1 MKRIT
6 TILFFSLAAVLT
18 MSAEGIYPTALIHSH
33 NDYRREVPFYQA
45 YSQKVYSIEADVFLK
60 DGKLLVGHDVEELDE
75 TMTLESLYVNPVI
88 TLFDRNGGKP
98 HADGSPLQLMIELK
112 SETEPTLEAVV
123 ALLSRRRD
131 VFDPAVNPA
140 AVNIVITGRVPGPE
154 DFDKYPEFISF
165 DGGLD
170 VDYTPEQFE
179 RVDLISLNFRDYSNW
194 NGKGSLVMNE
204 GKRVREVIRRVHEL
218 GKPIRFWNAP
228 EGITAYYTF
237 YNYGVDYFNTD
248 HPEICAQFFND
259 PGNKNFQIGQVPEY
273 EGVTGTKKLDK
284 ATRDFK
290 GFHNEELTLDA
301 PVETYLPTYA
311 PDGRHRR
318 IKNVIFLIG
327 DGMGLNQIT
336 AGAYANKSLSL
347 FNFRSIGLC
356 YSNSGDEFTTDSAA
370 GGSAL
375 ATGVTHWNRHISMT
389 PDSTALPSLSDYF
402 HGRGKKI
409 GVLTLG
415 NVVDATPTAFYAHHT
430 ERDSSDALT
439 SQLQGGPLHLL
450 CGSGVRHF
458 VNRNDGRNLFE
469 ELSPE
474 FNIVSSID
482 EINSRGGKVI
492 CIDERM
498 DDAARKDNVG
508 LLAEAVDQAIAK
520 LDGDASKGFFLMV
533 EGAKIDYAGHSRCLP
548 GSVMEM
554 LSFDMAV
561 REALKFADKDGSTL
575 VVVTA
580 DHETGGLVLL
590 DGNMESGR
598 IRGVYVS
605 DDHTPSMLPVFA
617 YGPWS
622 DEFKGVYMNTEVARR
637 IKELTR

>member
-1 MKRIT
+1 MKSIT
-6 TILFFSLAAVLT
+6 AILILSLAAFT
-18 MSAEGIYPTALIHSH
+18 MSAEGIYPTSLIHSH

-45 YSQKVYSIEADVFLK
+45 YSQHVYSIEADVFLK
-60 DGKLLVGHDVEELDE
+60 DGKLLVGHDIEELDE
-75 TMTLESLYVNPVI
+75 TMTLESLYVNPLI

-98 HADGSPLQLMIELK
+98 YADGSPLQLMIELK
-112 SETEPTLEAVV
+112 SETEPALEAVV

-131 VFDPAVNPA
+131 VFDPEINPA
-140 AVNIVITGRVPGPE
+140 AVSIVITGRVPEPQH
-154 DFDKYPEFISF
+154 FDKYPEFVGF

-170 VDYTPEQFE
+170 VDYTPGQLE
-179 RVDLISLNFRDYSNW
+179 RIALVSLNFRDYSNW
-194 NGKGSLVMNE
+194 NGKGSLVIDE
-204 GKRVREVIRRVHEL
+204 SRRVREAISRVHSL

-228 EGITAYYTF
+228 ESITAYYTF

-248 HPEICAQFFND
+248 YPEICTDFFND
-259 PGNKNFQIGQVPEY
+259 PGNKNFQIGQVSEN
-273 EGVTGTKKLDK
+273 EGITGTKKLDR

-290 GFHNEELTLDA
+290 GFINEELTLDS

-311 PDGRHRR
+311 SDGRHRKIR
-318 IKNVIFLIG
+318 NVIFLIG

-375 ATGVTHWNRHISMT
+375 ATGVSHWNRHISMT
-389 PDSTALPSLSDYF
+389 SDSTSLPSLSDYF
-402 HGRGKKI
+402 HNKGKKI

-439 SQLQGGPLHLL
+439 SQIQGGPLHLL
-450 CGSGVRHF
+450 CGSGSRHF
-458 VNRNDGRNLFE
+458 VSRNDGRNLFE
-469 ELSPE
+469 DLSPE
-474 FNIVSSID
+474 FNIVSSVD
-482 EINSRGGKVI
+482 EINSRAGKVI

-498 DDAARKDNVG
+498 EDAARKDNVG
-508 LLAEAVDQAIAK
+508 LLAEAVDQAIEK
-520 LDGDASKGFFLMV
+520 LDGEASKGFFLMV

-590 DGNMESGR
+590 DGDFESGR

-622 DEFKGVYMNTEVARR
+622 DAFNGVYKNTAIPNR